1 MNILIAGGTGFVGS
15 SLTRRFIADGHR
27 VTLLVRPESEH
38 KIEPVENL
46 STTKTDFQ
54 NSDISIPADLDAVV
68 NCIGIIREFP
78 SKGIT
83 FEKIHFE
90 IVKYLIELAKKNGI
104 GRFLQVSALG
114 TGPDATTKYFK
125 TKYRAE
131 QLLRDSG
138 LGVTIFRPSIIYG
151 PGDEFINMLAG
162 MLRKFPVMPVIGKG
176 KYRLQP
182 VYVDDL
188 SEIIVRTVGDDY
200 AFDESFEIGGPEVL
214 TYLEIIDTV
223 ARTIGKKTLKF
234 RQPVF
239 FMRFLAALFD
249 RFSWFPLTRDQIT
262 MLYDESYT
270 DDRRLF
276 DRYGITPRKLRDAL
290 AEYL

>member
-15 SLTRRFIADGHR
+15 SFTRRFIAEGHQ
-27 VTLLVRPESEH
+27 VTLLVRPGSER

-46 STTKTDFQ
+46 STTKTDYQ
-54 NSDISIPADLDAVV
+54 NPDISIPADLDAVV

-83 FEKIHFE
+83 FEKVHCE
-90 IVKYLIELAKKNGI
+90 TVKFLVDMAKRNGI
-104 GRFLQVSALG
+104 NRFLQVSALG
-114 TGPDATTKYFK
+114 TGPDAKTKYFQ

-138 LGVTIFRPSIIYG
+138 LRVTVFRPSIIYG
-151 PGDEFINMLAG
+151 PGDEFINMFAG
-162 MLRKFPVMPVIGKG
+162 MLRKFPAMPVIGSG

-188 SEIIVRTVGDDY
+188 SEIVVQTVGDDY
-200 AFDESFEIGGPEVL
+200 AFDDSFEIGGPEVL
-214 TYLEIIDTV
+214 TYIEIIDTV
-223 ARTIGKKTLKF
+223 AKTIGKKAIKIKH
-234 RQPVF
+234 PAF

-270 DDRRLF
+270 NDRRLF
-276 DRYGITPRKLRDAL
+276 DRYGITPRKLQDAL
-290 AEYL
+290 AENL

>member
-15 SLTRRFIADGHR
+15 SFTRRFIADGHR
-27 VTLLVRPESEH
+27 VTLLVRPGSER

-46 STTKTDFQ
+46 STTKTDYQ
-54 NSDISIPADLDAVV
+54 NPDISIPADLDAVV

-83 FEKIHFE
+83 FEKVHCE
-90 IVKYLIELAKKNGI
+90 TVKFLVDMAKRNGI
-104 GRFLQVSALG
+104 NRFLQVSALG
-114 TGPDATTKYFK
+114 TGPDAKTKYFQ

-138 LGVTIFRPSIIYG
+138 LRVTVFRPSIIYG
-151 PGDEFINMLAG
+151 PGDEFINMFAG
-162 MLRKFPVMPVIGKG
+162 MLRKFPAMPVIGSG

-188 SEIIVRTVGDDY
+188 SEIVVQTVGDDY
-200 AFDESFEIGGPEVL
+200 AFDDSFEIGGPEVL
-214 TYLEIIDTV
+214 TYIEIIDTV
-223 ARTIGKKTLKF
+223 AKTIGKKALKIG
-234 RQPVF
+234 QPVF

-249 RFSWFPLTRDQIT
+249 RFSWFPLSRDQIT

-276 DRYGITPRKLRDAL
+276 DRYGITPRKLQDAL